1 MSDVPGWYTGFIAE
15 VVAHLPRDI
24 DEAKAMGW
32 IQDPQGLEDALRAL
46 LTGDGA
52 PSGTAASQQISG
64 AFQNDKAAMG
74 WTLVDDV
81 TEPTSISIDTIELQA
96 IIEEGG
102 PDLLGEEM
110 VDYVEKITTPKLGQ
124 RHAEFLLDH
133 PDQIPEEFQRL
144 SLIFLG
150 TVWRGPEGNHHVPC
164 LSFYQGA
171 WEITFGILEGG
182 VETRDQMVVP
192 KT

>member
-1 MSDVPGWYTGFIAE
+1 MADVPGWYTGFIAE
-15 VVAHLPRDI
+15 VVAHFPRDI

-32 IQDPQGLEDALRAL
+32 IQNPQGLEDALRAL

-52 PSGTAASQQISG
+52 PSGTATAGKISG
-64 AFQNDKAAMG
+64 AFKNDKAAIG
-74 WTLVDDV
+74 WTLIEDV
-81 TEPTSISIDTIELQA
+81 TEPSSVALDTIELQF

-102 PDLLGEEM
+102 PD
-110 VDYVEKITTPKLGQ
+110 LGQ

-133 PDQIPEEFQRL
+133 PDQISEEFQRL

-164 LSFYQGA
+164 LSYYQGA

-182 VETRDQMVVP
+182 VEARDQMVVP
-192 KT
+192 KA

>member
-1 MSDVPGWYTGFIAE
+1 MADVPSWYTGFIAE
-15 VVAHLPRDI
+15 VVAHIPRDI
-24 DEAKAMGW
+24 DESKAMGW
-32 IQDPQGLEDALRAL
+32 IQDPQGLEDGLRAL

-52 PSGTAASQQISG
+52 PAGTTSVHEISG
-64 AFQNDKAAMG
+64 VFKNDKAVTG
-74 WTLVDDV
+74 WTLVEDV
-81 TEPTSISIDTIELQA
+81 SEPSTISADTIELQA

-110 VDYVEKITTPKLGQ
+110 VEYVEKITIPKLGQ
-124 RHAEFLLDH
+124 RHAEFLLDN
-133 PDQIPEEFQRL
+133 PDQIPEEFQRI

-164 LSFYQGA
+164 LSFYQGE

-182 VETRDQMVVP
+182 VEARDQMVVP
-192 KT
+192 KA

>member
-1 MSDVPGWYTGFIAE
+1 MADVPGWYTGFIAE
-15 VVAHLPRDI
+15 VVAHFPRDI

-32 IQDPQGLEDALRAL
+32 IQNPQGLEDALRAL

-52 PSGTAASQQISG
+52 PSGTAPAGKISG
-64 AFQNDKAAMG
+64 AFKNDKAAIG
-74 WTLVDDV
+74 WTLIEDV
-81 TEPTSISIDTIELQA
+81 TEPSSVALDTIELQF

-110 VDYVEKITTPKLGQ
+110 VEYVEKISTPKLGQ

-133 PDQIPEEFQRL
+133 PDQISEEFQRL

-164 LSFYQGA
+164 LSYYQGA

-182 VETRDQMVVP
+182 VEARDQMVVP
-192 KT
+192 KA

>member
-1 MSDVPGWYTGFIAE
+1 MADVPGWYTGFIAE

-32 IQDPQGLEDALRAL
+32 VQDPQGLEDSLRAL
-46 LTGDGA
+46 LTGEGA
-52 PSGTAASQQISG
+52 PTGTAAAQEISG
-64 AFQNDKAAMG
+64 AFKNDKADMG
-74 WTLVDDV
+74 WTLVEDV
-81 TEPTSISIDTIELQA
+81 TEPLTISLDTIELQA

-164 LSFYQGA
+164 LSFYQGE

-192 KT
+192 KA

>member
-1 MSDVPGWYTGFIAE
+1 MADVPGWYTGFIAE

-110 VDYVEKITTPKLGQ
+110 VDFVEKITAPKLGQ

-192 KT
+192 KA

>member
-1 MSDVPGWYTGFIAE
+1 MADVPGWYTGFIAE

-32 IQDPQGLEDALRAL
+32 VQDPQGLEDALHAL

-52 PSGTAASQQISG
+52 PTGTAAVQEISG
-64 AFQNDKAAMG
+64 AFKNDKAALG
-74 WTLVDDV
+74 WTLVEDV
-81 TEPTSISIDTIELQA
+81 TEPTTVSSDTIELQA

-110 VDYVEKITTPKLGQ
+110 VEYVEKITTPKLGQ

-133 PDQIPEEFQRL
+133 PDQIPEEYQRL

-164 LSFYQGA
+164 LSFYQGE

-192 KT
+192 KA

>member
-1 MSDVPGWYTGFIAE
+1 MADVPGWYTGFIAE

-32 IQDPQGLEDALRAL
+32 VQDPYGLEQALRNL
-46 LTGDGA
+46 LTGDNSPAGLL
-52 PSGTAASQQISG
+52 SSSEIDGD
-64 AFQNDKAAMG
+64 FKNDKATIG
-74 WTLVDDV
+74 WTLVQDV
-81 TEPTSISIDTIELQA
+81 TEPASISSDTIELQS

-110 VDYVEKITTPKLGQ
+110 VEYVEKISSPKLGQ
-124 RHAEFLLDH
+124 RHAEYLLDH
-133 PDQIPEEFQRL
+133 LDQIPEAFQRL

-164 LSFYQGA
+164 LNFYQGE

-182 VETRDQMVVP
+182 VEPRDQMVVP
-192 KT
+192 RV

>member
-1 MSDVPGWYTGFIAE
+1 MPDIPGWYTGFIAE

-24 DEAKAMGW
+24 EESQAMNW
-32 IQDPQGLEDALRAL
+32 VQNPQGLEDALHEL
-46 LTGDGA
+46 LTREPGQNTLTSPGK
-52 PSGTAASQQISG
+52 ISNE
-64 AFQNDKAAMG
+64 FKNDKSTMG
-74 WTLVDDV
+74 WTLVEDV
-81 TEPTSISIDTIELQA
+81 TEPAAISADTIELQV

-164 LSFYQGA
+164 LSYYQDA

-182 VETRDQMVVP
+182 VESRDQMVVP
-192 KT
+192 KS

>member
-1 MSDVPGWYTGFIAE
+1 MADVPGWYTGFIAE

-24 DEAKAMGW
+24 DESKAMGW
-32 IQDPQGLEDALRAL
+32 VQDPQGLEDVLRAA

-52 PSGTAASQQISG
+52 PTGVAAVQEISG
-64 AFQNDKAAMG
+64 AFKNDKTSMG
-74 WTLVDDV
+74 WTLVEDV
-81 TEPTSISIDTIELQA
+81 TEPSTISSDTIELQA

-110 VDYVEKITTPKLGQ
+110 VEYVEKITAPKLGQ
-124 RHAEFLLDH
+124 RHAEFLMDH

-164 LSFYQGA
+164 LSYYQGE

-192 KT
+192 KS